1 MTSSRG
7 ARICSSRS
15 GVSVA
20 TFVVV
25 AGTRR
30 WVLGVREELA
40 MIKLNESKLC
50 IVEVMVV
57 LVRRGDYRVEGLLS
71 LLVFSVF
78 AKVADED
85 NSKNVG
91 RLVESKNPGQNT
103 NQH

>member
-7 ARICSSRS
+7 VRICSSRS

-25 AGTRR
+25 TGRRR
-30 WVLGVREELA
+30 WGLGAREEQA

-57 LVRRGDYRVEGLLS
+57 VVSRGDDRVEGLLS

-78 AKVADED
+78 ATVEDEIIAKVCRAM
-85 NSKNVG
+85 
-91 RLVESKNPGQNT
+91 P
-103 NQH
+103 